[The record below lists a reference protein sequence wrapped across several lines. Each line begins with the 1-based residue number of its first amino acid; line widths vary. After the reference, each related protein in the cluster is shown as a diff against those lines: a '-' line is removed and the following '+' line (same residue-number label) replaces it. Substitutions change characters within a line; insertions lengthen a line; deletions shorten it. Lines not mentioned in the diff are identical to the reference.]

1 MRRPL
6 YRLRHAFTLIQLLV
20 VIGIIVLLPSIL
32 IPTISHVRT
41 SVHQSATAARVQAL
55 MSGIEQYFH
64 QFNAYPGPVPDAG
77 LSWGTK
83 TNPNASAVQ
92 IPDAGNGG
100 NQILVTGSE
109 NLTLGLSGG
118 LYTSNQS
125 SP

>member
-20 VIGIIVLLPSIL
+20 VIGIIVLLAAIL

-64 QFNAYPGPVPDAG
+64 QFNAYPGPVPDAQ
-77 LSWGTK
+77 LSWGQKYPNSTQGLTAADA
-83 TNPNASAVQ
+83 TN
-92 IPDAGNGG
+92 
-100 NQILVTGSE
+100 GS
-109 NLTLGLSGG
+109 TP
-118 LYTSNQS
+118 T
-125 SP
+125 